1 MKEKELTLDDLL
13 NALQNPSKV
22 TLENTPETW
31 ERIGNKDKFLELGLN
46 ESELES
52 FLKEWIE
59 SNPYNNI

>member
-31 ERIGNKDKFLELGLN
+31 ERIGNKDKFLELGMD

>member
-13 NALQNPSKV
+13 NALQNPNKV
-22 TLENTPETW
+22 TLENTTETW
-31 ERIGNKDKFLELGLN
+31 ERIGNKDKFLELGME